1 MDENKK
7 RTWDVWL
14 GTVGPVLT
22 AATILIG
29 VWQFNVGQRERQKEQ
44 ARQEMIDFQRK
55 AWLER
60 MNAYRSVAELAGKV
74 IAHID
79 DDKGKDAIRDF
90 EAAYWGT
97 MILVEDKPVEKS
109 MVDFFVEIQDY
120 EKGWST
126 LDRVKVRDDDLIKA
140 CQQSVL
146 LGPPKS

>member
-1 MDENKK
+1 MNDDKK

-14 GTVGPVLT
+14 GAIGPLLTV
-22 AATILIG
+22 ATILIG
-29 VWQFNVGQRERQKEQ
+29 VHQFNVGERERQQEQ
-44 ARQEMIDFQRK
+44 VHQEEVDFQRK

-79 DDKGKDAIRDF
+79 DKKGKDAIRDF

-97 MILVEDKPVEKS
+97 MILVEDKAVEKA
-109 MVDFFVEIQDY
+109 MVDFFVEIEDY

-126 LDRVKVRDDDLIKA
+126 VDRLKVRDDELIKA

>member
-14 GTVGPVLT
+14 GIIGPLLTV
-22 AATILIG
+22 ATILVG
-29 VWQFNVGQRERQKEQ
+29 VHQFNVGERERQQKQ
-44 ARQEMIDFQRK
+44 AHQEEVDFQRK
-55 AWLER
+55 AWQER

-79 DDKGKDAIRDF
+79 DNKGKDAMRDF

-97 MILVEDKPVEKS
+97 MILVEDRGVEKA
-109 MVDFFVEIQDY
+109 MVDFFVEIEDY

-126 LDRVKVRDDDLIKA
+126 VDRLKVRDDDLIKA

-146 LGPPKS
+146 LGPPK

>member
-1 MDENKK
+1 MDQNKK
-7 RTWDVWL
+7 QTWDIWL
-14 GTVGPVLT
+14 GVIGRILT

-29 VWQFNVGQRERQKEQ
+29 VWRFNVGQKDRQQEQ
-44 ARQEMIDFQRK
+44 IHQEEIDFQRR

-79 DDKGKDAIRDF
+79 DNKGKDSIRDF

-97 MILVEDKPVEKS
+97 MILVEDKAVEKS
-109 MVDFFVEIQDY
+109 MVDFFVEIEDY

-126 LDRVKVRDDDLIKA
+126 VDRLKVRDDDLIKA